1 MADTTQLI
9 DAIRSFAD
17 LPESE
22 LHHFGSLFSPM
33 ELKKGELFLMAGE
46 IPRHIGFIRSGILRL
61 YYLTASGTEYTKH
74 FSMEG
79 SFVLSFGAY
88 LENRESRFSIEAIT
102 DTRLLVADL
111 EEHKKL
117 IHRHPAWQIV
127 GRVMAERLYLLKEKR
142 ESEFLLDDALTRY
155 GNFLADYPELEN
167 EIPQYHIASYLGITP
182 ESLSRIRLKMKT
194 AQLP

>member
-9 DAIRSFAD
+9 DAIRPFAD
-17 LPESE
+17 LPENE

-33 ELKKGELFLMAGE
+33 EMKKGELFLKAGDV
-46 IPRHIGFIRSGILRL
+46 PRHIGFIRSGILRL
-61 YYLTASGTEYTKH
+61 YYLTPSGMEFTKH
-74 FSMEG
+74 FSGEG

-88 LENRESRFSIEAIT
+88 LENRESRFSIEAIQ

-117 IHRHPAWQIV
+117 LDRHPAWQAV
-127 GRVMAERLYLLKEKR
+127 GRVMAEQLYLLKEKR

-155 GNFLADYPELEN
+155 RNFLADYPELEN